1 MNFNNFWV
9 VLIFVIIIILLL
21 LNLFDVKI
29 EFFDQ
34 AIDKVTDDID
44 FMSTGDGKIK
54 GSSSILKDNI
64 KIDHKVVD
72 RSNDEVQNTNK
83 SITDSTITNDNAN
96 DQLNKVINKSELNQD
111 VTIIPEK
118 PIDIELTTNNQET
131 KDKVYENTTSETY
144 KLKETGD
151 KYVNL
156 TDEEKAINEEMKKR
170 FDNQEKEY
178 KKAFKGKNELDYDGS
193 VITDE
198 NIYQFGDFSYINANQ
213 LFIPTDYKT
222 KEEDYG
228 RNYIPPELWYKN
240 NQRLNLPVC
249 VPANGRCTVKDNL
262 TSGYPLDVIE
272 WHSSRKVMNPDGINQ
287 EYINEKLNTNS
298 DIGSIKEIVREVI
311 KETKES
317 ETKQ

>member
-34 AIDKVTDDID
+34 TIDKVTDDID

-54 GSSSILKDNI
+54 GSSSILKDDI

-83 SITDSTITNDNAN
+83 SITDSTITNNNAN

-111 VTIIPEK
+111 VTINPEK
-118 PIDIELTTNNQET
+118 PIDIELTTNKQET
-131 KDKVYENTTSETY
+131 KDKVYENTTTETY

-262 TSGYPLDVIE
+262 TSGYPLDVVE

>member
-111 VTIIPEK
+111 VTINPEK
-118 PIDIELTTNNQET
+118 PIDIELTTNKQET

-213 LFIPTDYKT
+213 LFIPTNYKT

-249 VPANGRCTVKDNL
+249 VPANGRCTVKDTL
-262 TSGYPLDVIE
+262 TSGYPLDVVE

-311 KETKES
+311 KETKET

>member
-54 GSSSILKDNI
+54 GSSSILKDDI
-64 KIDHKVVD
+64 KIDHKIVD
-72 RSNDEVQNTNK
+72 GSDEAQNTNP
-83 SITDSTITNDNAN
+83 STDSTITNDNAN
-96 DQLNKVINKSELNQD
+96 ELNKVINKSELNQD
-111 VTIIPEK
+111 LTITPK
-118 PIDIELTTNNQET
+118 KTIDIELTTNKQET
-131 KDKVYENTTSETY
+131 KDKVYENKTPETY

-262 TSGYPLDVIE
+262 TSGYPLDVVE

-311 KETKES
+311 KETKET

>member
-34 AIDKVTDDID
+34 EIDKVTDDID
-44 FMSTGDGKIK
+44 FMSTGDDKIK
-54 GSSSILKDNI
+54 GSSSILKDDI
-64 KIDHKVVD
+64 KIDHKIVD
-72 RSNDEVQNTNK
+72 GSDEAQNTN
-83 SITDSTITNDNAN
+83 SSTDSTITNDNAN
-96 DQLNKVINKSELNQD
+96 KLDKVINKSELNQD

-118 PIDIELTTNNQET
+118 PINIELTTNKQET
-131 KDKVYENTTSETY
+131 KDKVYENTTPETY

-249 VPANGRCTVKDNL
+249 VPANGRCTIKDNL
-262 TSGYPLDVIE
+262 TSGYPLDVVE

>member
-34 AIDKVTDDID
+34 EIDKVTDDID

-54 GSSSILKDNI
+54 GSSSILKDDI
-64 KIDHKVVD
+64 KIDHKIVD
-72 RSNDEVQNTNK
+72 GSDEAQNTN
-83 SITDSTITNDNAN
+83 SSTDSTITNDNAN
-96 DQLNKVINKSELNQD
+96 KLDKVINKSELNQD

-118 PIDIELTTNNQET
+118 PINIELTTNKQET
-131 KDKVYENTTSETY
+131 KDKVYENTTPETY
-144 KLKETGD
+144 KLKETGV

-249 VPANGRCTVKDNL
+249 VPANGRCTIKDNL
-262 TSGYPLDVIE
+262 TSGYPLDVVE

-311 KETKES
+311 KETNES
-317 ETKQ
+317 GSN

>member
-34 AIDKVTDDID
+34 EIDKVTDDID

-54 GSSSILKDNI
+54 GSSSILKDDI

-72 RSNDEVQNTNK
+72 GSDEVQNTK
-83 SITDSTITNDNAN
+83 SSTDSTITNDNSN
-96 DQLNKVINKSELNQD
+96 GLDKVINKSELNQD

-118 PIDIELTTNNQET
+118 PINIELTTNKQET
-131 KDKVYENTTSETY
+131 KDKVYENTTPETY

-262 TSGYPLDVIE
+262 TSGYPLDVVE

-311 KETKES
+311 KETNES
-317 ETKQ
+317 GSN

>member
-34 AIDKVTDDID
+34 EINKVTDDID

-54 GSSSILKDNI
+54 GSSSILKDDI
-64 KIDHKVVD
+64 KIDHKIVD
-72 RSNDEVQNTNK
+72 GSDEVQNTK
-83 SITDSTITNDNAN
+83 SSTDSITNDSAN
-96 DQLNKVINKSELNQD
+96 KLDKVINKSELNQD

-118 PIDIELTTNNQET
+118 PINIELTTNKQET
-131 KDKVYENTTSETY
+131 KDKVYENTTPETY

-151 KYVNL
+151 KYINL

-262 TSGYPLDVIE
+262 TSGYPLDVVE

-311 KETKES
+311 KETNES
-317 ETKQ
+317 GSN

>member
-1 MNFNNFWV
+1 M
-9 VLIFVIIIILLL
+9 
-21 LNLFDVKI
+21 
-29 EFFDQ
+29 
-34 AIDKVTDDID
+34 
-44 FMSTGDGKIK
+44 
-54 GSSSILKDNI
+54 
-64 KIDHKVVD
+64 
-72 RSNDEVQNTNK
+72 
-83 SITDSTITNDNAN
+83 
-96 DQLNKVINKSELNQD
+96 
-111 VTIIPEK
+111 
-118 PIDIELTTNNQET
+118 
-131 KDKVYENTTSETY
+131 
-144 KLKETGD
+144 
-151 KYVNL
+151 
-156 TDEEKAINEEMKKR
+156 INEEMKKR
-170 FDNQEKEY
+170 FDNQEKES
-178 KKAFKGKNELDYDGS
+178 KKAFKEKNELDYDGS

-249 VPANGRCTVKDNL
+249 VPANGRCTIKDNL
-262 TSGYPLDVIE
+262 TSGYPLDVVE

>member
-54 GSSSILKDNI
+54 ESSSILKDDI

-72 RSNDEVQNTNK
+72 GSNEAQNAKLSTN
-83 SITDSTITNDNAN
+83 STITNDNAN
-96 DQLNKVINKSELNQD
+96 ELDKVINKSELNQD
-111 VTIIPEK
+111 LTITPK
-118 PIDIELTTNNQET
+118 KTIDIELTTNKQET
-131 KDKVYENTTSETY
+131 KDKVYENKTPETY

-262 TSGYPLDVIE
+262 TSGYPLDVVE

>member
-54 GSSSILKDNI
+54 GSSSILKDDI
-64 KIDHKVVD
+64 KIDHKVVNG
-72 RSNDEVQNTNK
+72 SDEAQNTN
-83 SITDSTITNDNAN
+83 STITNDNSN
-96 DQLNKVINKSELNQD
+96 ELDKVINKSELNQD
-111 VTIIPEK
+111 LTITPK
-118 PIDIELTTNNQET
+118 KTIDIELTTNKQET
-131 KDKVYENTTSETY
+131 KDKVYENKTPETY

-156 TDEEKAINEEMKKR
+156 IDEEKAINEEMKKR

-262 TSGYPLDVIE
+262 TSGYPLDVVE

>member
-54 GSSSILKDNI
+54 ESSSILKDDI

-72 RSNDEVQNTNK
+72 GSNEAQNAKLSTN
-83 SITDSTITNDNAN
+83 STITNDNAN
-96 DQLNKVINKSELNQD
+96 ELDKVINKSELNQD
-111 VTIIPEK
+111 LTITPKK
-118 PIDIELTTNNQET
+118 PIDIELTTNKQET
-131 KDKVYENTTSETY
+131 KDKVYENKTPETY

-249 VPANGRCTVKDNL
+249 VPANGRCTIKDNL
-262 TSGYPLDVIE
+262 TSGYPLDVVE

>member
-54 GSSSILKDNI
+54 GSSSILKDDI

-72 RSNDEVQNTNK
+72 GSNEVQNTN
-83 SITDSTITNDNAN
+83 STITNDKAN
-96 DQLNKVINKSELNQD
+96 ELNKVINKSELNQD
-111 VTIIPEK
+111 LTITPK
-118 PIDIELTTNNQET
+118 KTIDIELTTNKQET
-131 KDKVYENTTSETY
+131 KDKVYENKTPETY

-262 TSGYPLDVIE
+262 TSGYPLDVVE

>member
-34 AIDKVTDDID
+34 EIDKVTDDID

-54 GSSSILKDNI
+54 GSSSILKDDI
-64 KIDHKVVD
+64 KIDHKIVD
-72 RSNDEVQNTNK
+72 GSNEAQNAN
-83 SITDSTITNDNAN
+83 STITNDNAN
-96 DQLNKVINKSELNQD
+96 GLDKVINKSELNQD

-118 PIDIELTTNNQET
+118 PINIELTTNKQET
-131 KDKVYENTTSETY
+131 KDKVYENKTPETY

-262 TSGYPLDVIE
+262 TSGYPLDVVE

>member
-54 GSSSILKDNI
+54 GSSSILKDDI

-72 RSNDEVQNTNK
+72 GSNEIQNTN
-83 SITDSTITNDNAN
+83 STITNDNVN
-96 DQLNKVINKSELNQD
+96 ELDKVINKSELNQD
-111 VTIIPEK
+111 LTITPKK
-118 PIDIELTTNNQET
+118 PIDIELTTNKQET
-131 KDKVYENTTSETY
+131 KDKVYENKTPETY

-249 VPANGRCTVKDNL
+249 VPANGRCTIKDNL
-262 TSGYPLDVIE
+262 TSGYPLDVVE

>member
-34 AIDKVTDDID
+34 EIDKVTDDID

-54 GSSSILKDNI
+54 GSSSILKDDI

-72 RSNDEVQNTNK
+72 GSDEVQNTN
-83 SITDSTITNDNAN
+83 STITNDNVN
-96 DQLNKVINKSELNQD
+96 ELDKVINKSELNQD
-111 VTIIPEK
+111 LTITPKK
-118 PIDIELTTNNQET
+118 PIDIELTTNKQET
-131 KDKVYENTTSETY
+131 KDKVYENKTPETY

-156 TDEEKAINEEMKKR
+156 TDEEKAINEELKKR

-249 VPANGRCTVKDNL
+249 VPANGRCTIKDNL
-262 TSGYPLDVIE
+262 TSGYPLDVVE

-311 KETKES
+311 KETNES
-317 ETKQ
+317 GSN

>member
-54 GSSSILKDNI
+54 GSSSILKDDI

-72 RSNDEVQNTNK
+72 GSDEVQNTN
-83 SITDSTITNDNAN
+83 STITNDNAN
-96 DQLNKVINKSELNQD
+96 GLDKVINKSELNQD
-111 VTIIPEK
+111 LTITPK
-118 PIDIELTTNNQET
+118 KTIDIELTTNKQET
-131 KDKVYENTTSETY
+131 KDKVYENKTPETY

-262 TSGYPLDVIE
+262 TSGYPLDVVE

-311 KETKES
+311 KETKET

>member
-54 GSSSILKDNI
+54 GSSSILKDDI

-72 RSNDEVQNTNK
+72 GSNEIQNTK
-83 SITDSTITNDNAN
+83 SSTDSTITNDNVN
-96 DQLNKVINKSELNQD
+96 ELDKVINKSELNQD
-111 VTIIPEK
+111 LTITPKK
-118 PIDIELTTNNQET
+118 PIDIELTTNKQET
-131 KDKVYENTTSETY
+131 KDKVYENKTPETY

-262 TSGYPLDVIE
+262 TSGYPLDVVE

>member
-54 GSSSILKDNI
+54 GSSSILKDDI

-72 RSNDEVQNTNK
+72 GSDEVQNTN
-83 SITDSTITNDNAN
+83 STITNDNVN
-96 DQLNKVINKSELNQD
+96 ELDKVINKSELNQD
-111 VTIIPEK
+111 LTITPKK
-118 PIDIELTTNNQET
+118 PIDIELTTNKQET
-131 KDKVYENTTSETY
+131 KDKVYENKTPETY

-262 TSGYPLDVIE
+262 TSGYPLDVVE

-311 KETKES
+311 KETKEI

>member
-54 GSSSILKDNI
+54 ESSSILKDDI

-72 RSNDEVQNTNK
+72 GSNEVQNTN
-83 SITDSTITNDNAN
+83 STITNDNVN
-96 DQLNKVINKSELNQD
+96 ELNKVINKSELNQD
-111 VTIIPEK
+111 LTITPKK
-118 PIDIELTTNNQET
+118 PIDIELNTNKQET
-131 KDKVYENTTSETY
+131 KYKVYENKTPETY

-156 TDEEKAINEEMKKR
+156 TDEEKAINEELKKR

-262 TSGYPLDVIE
+262 TSGYPLDVVE

-311 KETKES
+311 KETKEI

>member
-54 GSSSILKDNI
+54 GSSSILKDDI

-72 RSNDEVQNTNK
+72 GSNEIQNTN
-83 SITDSTITNDNAN
+83 STITNDNVN
-96 DQLNKVINKSELNQD
+96 ELDKVINKSELNQD
-111 VTIIPEK
+111 LTITPKK
-118 PIDIELTTNNQET
+118 PIDIELTTNKQET
-131 KDKVYENTTSETY
+131 KDKVYENKTPETY

-262 TSGYPLDVIE
+262 TSGYPLDVVE

-311 KETKES
+311 KETKEI

>member
-34 AIDKVTDDID
+34 EIDKVTEDID

-54 GSSSILKDNI
+54 GSSSILKDDI

-72 RSNDEVQNTNK
+72 GSDEAQNTK
-83 SITDSTITNDNAN
+83 SSTDSTITNDNSKEL
-96 DQLNKVINKSELNQD
+96 DKVINKSELNQD

-118 PIDIELTTNNQET
+118 PINIELTTNKQET
-131 KDKVYENTTSETY
+131 KDKVYENTTPETY

-151 KYVNL
+151 KYINL

-249 VPANGRCTVKDNL
+249 VPANGRCTIKDNL
-262 TSGYPLDVIE
+262 TSGYPLDVVE

-311 KETKES
+311 KETKET

>member
-9 VLIFVIIIILLL
+9 VLIFVIIILLLL

-29 EFFDQ
+29 EFFDDV
-34 AIDKVTDDID
+34 IDKVTDDID

-54 GSSSILKDNI
+54 GSSSILKDDI
-64 KIDHKVVD
+64 KIDHKVVNGSIND
-72 RSNDEVQNTNK
+72 SNNNSSND
-83 SITDSTITNDNAN
+83 SSS

-118 PIDIELTTNNQET
+118 PIDIELTTDKQET
-131 KDKVYENTTSETY
+131 KDKVYEVKQTETY

-151 KYVNL
+151 KYANL

-249 VPANGRCTVKDNL
+249 VPANGRCTVKDTL
-262 TSGYPLDVIE
+262 TSGYPLDVVE

-311 KETKES
+311 KETKE

>member
-29 EFFDQ
+29 EFFDDV
-34 AIDKVTDDID
+34 IDKVTDDID
-44 FMSTGDGKIK
+44 FMSTGDGRIK
-54 GSSSILKDNI
+54 GSSSILKDDI

-72 RSNDEVQNTNK
+72 GSIDDSNNNLFNDTN
-83 SITDSTITNDNAN
+83 SSNESSS
-96 DQLNKVINKSELNQD
+96 DQLDKVINKSELNQD

-118 PIDIELTTNNQET
+118 PIDIELTTNKQET
-131 KDKVYENTTSETY
+131 KDKVYENTTTETY

-151 KYVNL
+151 KYTNL
-156 TDEEKAINEEMKKR
+156 TDEEKAINEELKKR

-249 VPANGRCTVKDNL
+249 VPANGRCTVKDTL
-262 TSGYPLDVIE
+262 TSGYPLDVVE

-311 KETKES
+311 KETKE
-317 ETKQ
+317 ETN

>member
-34 AIDKVTDDID
+34 EIDKVTDDID

-54 GSSSILKDNI
+54 GSSSILKDDI
-64 KIDHKVVD
+64 KIDHKIVD
-72 RSNDEVQNTNK
+72 GSDEAQNTN
-83 SITDSTITNDNAN
+83 SSTDSTITNDNAN
-96 DQLNKVINKSELNQD
+96 GLDKVINKSELNQD

-118 PIDIELTTNNQET
+118 PINIELTTNKQET
-131 KDKVYENTTSETY
+131 KDKVYENTTPETY

-213 LFIPTDYKT
+213 LFIPTNYKT

-249 VPANGRCTVKDNL
+249 VPANGRCTIKDNL
-262 TSGYPLDVIE
+262 TSGYPLDVVE

>member
-34 AIDKVTDDID
+34 EIDKVTDDID

-54 GSSSILKDNI
+54 GSSSILKDDI
-64 KIDHKVVD
+64 KIDHKIVD
-72 RSNDEVQNTNK
+72 GSDEAQNTN
-83 SITDSTITNDNAN
+83 SSTDSTIINDNSN
-96 DQLNKVINKSELNQD
+96 KLDKVINKSELNQD

-118 PIDIELTTNNQET
+118 PINIELTTNKQET
-131 KDKVYENTTSETY
+131 KDKVYENTTPETY

-249 VPANGRCTVKDNL
+249 VPANGRCTIKDNL
-262 TSGYPLDVIE
+262 TSGYPLDVVE

-311 KETKES
+311 KETNES
-317 ETKQ
+317 GSN

>member
-29 EFFDQ
+29 EFFDDV
-34 AIDKVTDDID
+34 IDKVTDDID
-44 FMSTGDGKIK
+44 FMSTGDGRIK
-54 GSSSILKDNI
+54 GSSSILKDDI

-72 RSNDEVQNTNK
+72 GSIDSNTLSNESNNN
-83 SITDSTITNDNAN
+83 SSNNSSS
-96 DQLNKVINKSELNQD
+96 DQLDKVINKSELNQD

-118 PIDIELTTNNQET
+118 PIDIELTTNKQET
-131 KDKVYENTTSETY
+131 KDKVYENTTTETY

-151 KYVNL
+151 KYTNL
-156 TDEEKAINEEMKKR
+156 TDEEKAINEELKKR

-249 VPANGRCTVKDNL
+249 VPANGRCTIKDTL
-262 TSGYPLDVIE
+262 TSGYPLDVVE

-317 ETKQ
+317 DN

>member
-34 AIDKVTDDID
+34 ETDKVTDDID

-54 GSSSILKDNI
+54 GSSSILKDDI
-64 KIDHKVVD
+64 KIDHKIVD
-72 RSNDEVQNTNK
+72 GSDEAQNTK
-83 SITDSTITNDNAN
+83 SSTDSTITNDNSN
-96 DQLNKVINKSELNQD
+96 GLDKVINKSELNQD

-118 PIDIELTTNNQET
+118 PINIELTTNKQET
-131 KDKVYENTTSETY
+131 KDKVYENTTPETY

-249 VPANGRCTVKDNL
+249 VPANGRCTIKDNL
-262 TSGYPLDVIE
+262 TSGYPLDVVE

>member
-54 GSSSILKDNI
+54 GSSSILKDDI

-72 RSNDEVQNTNK
+72 GSNEVQNTN
-83 SITDSTITNDNAN
+83 STITNDNAN
-96 DQLNKVINKSELNQD
+96 ELDKVINKSELNQD
-111 VTIIPEK
+111 LTITPK
-118 PIDIELTTNNQET
+118 KTIDIELTTNKQET
-131 KDKVYENTTSETY
+131 KDKVYENKTPETY

-262 TSGYPLDVIE
+262 TSGYPLDVVE

>member
-21 LNLFDVKI
+21 LNLFDIKI

-54 GSSSILKDNI
+54 GSSSILKDDI

-72 RSNDEVQNTNK
+72 GSNDEVQNTNK

-96 DQLNKVINKSELNQD
+96 ELNKVINKSELNQD
-111 VTIIPEK
+111 VTIISEK
-118 PIDIELTTNNQET
+118 PIDIELTTNKQET
-131 KDKVYENTTSETY
+131 KDKVYENTTTETY
-144 KLKETGD
+144 KLKETGN

-249 VPANGRCTVKDNL
+249 VPANGRCTVKDTL
-262 TSGYPLDVIE
+262 TSGYPLDVVE
-272 WHSSRKVMNPDGINQ
+272 WHSSRKVMNPNGINQ

-311 KETKES
+311 KET

>member
-54 GSSSILKDNI
+54 GSSSILKDDI
-64 KIDHKVVD
+64 KIDHKIVD
-72 RSNDEVQNTNK
+72 GSNEVQNTN
-83 SITDSTITNDNAN
+83 STITNDNVN
-96 DQLNKVINKSELNQD
+96 ELDKVINKSELNQD
-111 VTIIPEK
+111 LTITPK
-118 PIDIELTTNNQET
+118 KTIDIELTTNKQET
-131 KDKVYENTTSETY
+131 KDKVYENKTPETY

-151 KYVNL
+151 KYINL

-262 TSGYPLDVIE
+262 TSGYPLDVVE

>member
-54 GSSSILKDNI
+54 GSSSILKDDI

-72 RSNDEVQNTNK
+72 GSNEIQNTN
-83 SITDSTITNDNAN
+83 STITNDNVN
-96 DQLNKVINKSELNQD
+96 ELDKVINKSELNQD
-111 VTIIPEK
+111 LTITPK
-118 PIDIELTTNNQET
+118 KTIDIELTTNKQET
-131 KDKVYENTTSETY
+131 KDKVYENKTPETY

-262 TSGYPLDVIE
+262 TSGYPLDVVE

>member
-54 GSSSILKDNI
+54 GSSSILKDDI

-72 RSNDEVQNTNK
+72 GSDEVQNTK
-83 SITDSTITNDNAN
+83 SSTDSTITNDNSN
-96 DQLNKVINKSELNQD
+96 ELDKVINKSELNQD
-111 VTIIPEK
+111 LTITPK
-118 PIDIELTTNNQET
+118 KTIDIELTTNKQET
-131 KDKVYENTTSETY
+131 KDKVYENKTPETY

-151 KYVNL
+151 KYINL

-170 FDNQEKEY
+170 FENQEKEY

-249 VPANGRCTVKDNL
+249 VPANGRCTIKDNL
-262 TSGYPLDVIE
+262 TSGYPLDVVE

>member
-54 GSSSILKDNI
+54 GSSSILKDDI
-64 KIDHKVVD
+64 KIDHKVVNG
-72 RSNDEVQNTNK
+72 SDEAQNTK
-83 SITDSTITNDNAN
+83 SSITNDNSN
-96 DQLNKVINKSELNQD
+96 ELDKVINKSELNQD
-111 VTIIPEK
+111 LTITPK
-118 PIDIELTTNNQET
+118 KTIDIELTTNKQET
-131 KDKVYENTTSETY
+131 KDKVYENTTPETY

-170 FDNQEKEY
+170 FENQEKEY

-262 TSGYPLDVIE
+262 TSGYPLDVVE

-311 KETKES
+311 KETKET

>member
-54 GSSSILKDNI
+54 GSSSILKDDI

-72 RSNDEVQNTNK
+72 GSNEVQNTN
-83 SITDSTITNDNAN
+83 STITNDNVN
-96 DQLNKVINKSELNQD
+96 ELDKVINKSELNQD

-118 PIDIELTTNNQET
+118 PIDIELTTNKQET
-131 KDKVYENTTSETY
+131 KDKVYENKTPETY

-262 TSGYPLDVIE
+262 TSGYPLDVVE

-311 KETKES
+311 KETKET

>member
-54 GSSSILKDNI
+54 GSSSILKDDI

-72 RSNDEVQNTNK
+72 GSNEVQNTN
-83 SITDSTITNDNAN
+83 STITNDNVN
-96 DQLNKVINKSELNQD
+96 ELNKVINKSELNQD
-111 VTIIPEK
+111 LTITPKK
-118 PIDIELTTNNQET
+118 PIDIELTTNKQET
-131 KDKVYENTTSETY
+131 KDKVYENKTPETY

-262 TSGYPLDVIE
+262 TSGYPLDVVE

>member
-34 AIDKVTDDID
+34 EINKVTDDID

-54 GSSSILKDNI
+54 GSSSILKDDI

-72 RSNDEVQNTNK
+72 GSDEAQNTNP
-83 SITDSTITNDNAN
+83 STDSTITNDNAN
-96 DQLNKVINKSELNQD
+96 KLDKVINKSELNQD

-118 PIDIELTTNNQET
+118 PINIELTTNKQET
-131 KDKVYENTTSETY
+131 KDKVYENKTPETY

-262 TSGYPLDVIE
+262 TSGYPLDVVE
-272 WHSSRKVMNPDGINQ
+272 WHSSRKIMNPDGINQ

>member
-54 GSSSILKDNI
+54 GSSSILKDDI

-72 RSNDEVQNTNK
+72 GSNEIQNTN
-83 SITDSTITNDNAN
+83 STITNDNVN
-96 DQLNKVINKSELNQD
+96 ELDKVINKSELNQD
-111 VTIIPEK
+111 LTITPKK
-118 PIDIELTTNNQET
+118 PIDIELTTNKQET
-131 KDKVYENTTSETY
+131 KDKVYENKTPETY

-262 TSGYPLDVIE
+262 TSGYPLDVVE

>member
-29 EFFDQ
+29 EFFDET
-34 AIDKVTDDID
+34 IDKVSDDID

-54 GSSSILKDNI
+54 GSSSILKDDI

-72 RSNDEVQNTNK
+72 GSIDDSNNNLSNDTNTN
-83 SITDSTITNDNAN
+83 SSNESSSN
-96 DQLNKVINKSELNQD
+96 QLDKVINKSELNQD

-118 PIDIELTTNNQET
+118 PIDIELTTNKQET
-131 KDKVYENTTSETY
+131 KDKVYENTTTETY

-151 KYVNL
+151 KYTNL
-156 TDEEKAINEEMKKR
+156 TDEEKAINEELKKR

-249 VPANGRCTVKDNL
+249 VPANGRCTVKDTL
-262 TSGYPLDVIE
+262 TSGYPLDVVE

-317 ETKQ
+317 DN